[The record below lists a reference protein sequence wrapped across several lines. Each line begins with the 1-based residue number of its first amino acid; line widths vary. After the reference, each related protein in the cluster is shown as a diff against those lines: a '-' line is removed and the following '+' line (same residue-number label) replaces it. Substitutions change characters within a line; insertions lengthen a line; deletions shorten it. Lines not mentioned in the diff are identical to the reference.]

1 MKRILPSYPIWLI
14 DPMFSIWSSHD
25 TLNGGDTTFWTGLN
39 HRAYGF
45 VRYNGKT
52 YCFMGKRDDCENL
65 TQTSANV
72 STFSTRYTFE
82 CDGFKLSIEFIS
94 PRKPDNLKLL
104 SCPICFTEY
113 EVTPKSGK
121 LPDDFSIAL
130 AMDED
135 FCYNG
140 VRAETVGGVLP
151 MRNCEA
157 AFFNRKRNLVMSDTS
172 DMAAPDWGTTYLA
185 GEESYFIT
193 DTALNRYIYAGELE
207 YLRKAEER
215 NYIVSINRTGSGYF
229 VTAFDDYVSIFYFG
243 QWLKGYFFEDGST
256 ITDAIE
262 WARDNHNNIL
272 AECDEFDD
280 QLKAECEKVGK
291 DYYILACAALRQSV
305 AAHKLVQ
312 NKNGELLFLSK
323 ECNSNGCIG
332 TVDVSYPSIP
342 LFLIYNPELVNA
354 MMTGIYHF
362 ARMPVW
368 PYDFAPHDLGT
379 YPWCAGQVYSL
390 NGADDKYGCGMN
402 WLGGNNKT
410 QQMIYLR
417 NEKCN
422 VYSESDQMPVEE
434 CGDML
439 IMTAAA
445 ILAGA
450 SAELAKNNFDLLKVW
465 VTYLERYGLQPE
477 NQLCTDDFA
486 GHLANNVNLA
496 IKALVGIESFS
507 VICEKIGEGELAKEY
522 KVKAEKFAEEFK
534 KLVGNGI
541 MPLAYGQEGTYSLK
555 YNILFDK
562 LFGFNLIGQ
571 DICEREVDYYIS
583 KNNKY
588 GVPLDTRKDY
598 TKSDWILWT
607 ASLTDDMKK
616 CEELYGPIIKY
627 LAETPSRVPFGDWYG
642 TIMGEKQHFFNRT
655 VQGGIFAPLLKKIKS
670 LQLNPDK

>member
-1 MKRILPSYPIWLI
+1 MLFRS
-14 DPMFSIWSSHD
+14 
-25 TLNGGDTTFWTGLN
+25 
-39 HRAYGF
+39 
-45 VRYNGKT
+45 
-52 YCFMGKRDDCENL
+52 KRDDCENL

-193 DTALNRYIYAGELE
+193 DTALNRYIDAAELE

-402 WLGGNNKT
+402 WLDGNNKT
-410 QQMIYLR
+410 QQMHYLR

-422 VYSESDQMPVEE
+422 VYSESNQMPVEE

-445 ILAGA
+445 MLAGA
-450 SAELAKNNFDLLKVW
+450 SAMLAKNNFDLLKVW